1 MRFILAHLARA
12 GTDPGDVVD
21 HQDRRGPAP
30 LPVQRGSP
38 AWTGRPTTAPH
49 VGLAGPQARP
59 APCSPPVLGFCG
71 GESGPGGLG
80 WNPRGM
86 PRACESSARGAGCP
100 PGEAV

>member
-12 GTDPGDVVD
+12 GTDPGDVGGR
-21 HQDRRGPAP
+21 QDRGGPAP

-38 AWTGRPTTAPH
+38 AWTAARGLLPMRAWLVPERGRLPAPH
-49 VGLAGPQARP
+49 LYWDFA
-59 APCSPPVLGFCG
+59 
-71 GESGPGGLG
+71 GESGPGRLG

-100 PGEAV
+100 PEEAV